1 MLGAKSLDV
10 TATISMC
17 KNKKDLI
24 QHIQKNE
31 DLYKIDETLGR
42 LRGTNSLLSK
52 IYRLFLDLFFD
63 QKGGSGRER
72 EDAFRG
78 ALERLT
84 PATQTLRQSIVLNKC
99 AEWTLL
105 LLATMT
111 VSLLIVLAINL
122 PIWAEVIF
130 CLVGAVASIGL
141 IGAGSVA
148 RAVSS

>member
-1 MLGAKSLDV
+1 MFDIHNCKRAKPSIRNV
-10 TATISMC
+10 
-17 KNKKDLI
+17 
-24 QHIQKNE
+24 
-31 DLYKIDETLGR
+31 
-42 LRGTNSLLSK
+42 
-52 IYRLFLDLFFD
+52 
-63 QKGGSGRER
+63 
-72 EDAFRG
+72 FR
-78 ALERLT
+78 
-84 PATQTLRQSIVLNKC
+84 SIILNKC